1 MGTSPGV
8 LAPTLWSGSPKG
20 GTFDRAF
27 FDRPAKSVAPDLL
40 GARLVSTV
48 DGPRTAGVI
57 VEVEA
62 YIGPDDPAS
71 HAAARIGRTR
81 RNAPMFGLP
90 GTAYVYL
97 SYGVHWCLNVV
108 TGAIDDPC
116 AVLIRGV
123 DPIEGLGVMA
133 ARRGRESDLASG
145 PGRVGQAFGI
155 TDALNM
161 HDLSSPPLR
170 LLPGWPTPPGAI
182 EASPRVGISRARDW
196 HLRFSV
202 RGNAS
207 VSRVRRSS
215 RLQRPMSAGP
225 NSSLSGCTATE
236 WSE

>member
-1 MGTSPGV
+1 MGASPGV
-8 LAPTLWSGSPKG
+8 VPPVPWSDTPGR

-27 FDRPAKSVAPDLL
+27 FERPAEIVAPDLL

-48 DGPRTAGVI
+48 DGRRATGVI

-62 YIGPDDPAS
+62 YTGPNDPAS

-81 RNAPMFGLP
+81 RNASMFGPP

-108 TGAIDDPC
+108 TGVIGDPC
-116 AVLIRGV
+116 AVLLRAV

-133 ARRGRESDLASG
+133 ARRGREWDLASG

-155 TDALNM
+155 TRALNM
-161 HDLSSPPLR
+161 HDLSTPPLR
-170 LLPGWPTPPGAI
+170 LLPGWPTPPGSI
-182 EASPRVGISRARDW
+182 DVSPRVGVSRAQDW
-196 HLRFSV
+196 PLRFSV

-207 VSRVRRSS
+207 VSRVRRS
-215 RLQRPMSAGP
+215 LPLGRPSSAG
-225 NSSLSGCTATE
+225 
-236 WSE
+236 

>member
-1 MGTSPGV
+1 MLSP
-8 LAPTLWSGSPKG
+8 TFSG
-20 GTFDRAF
+20 GTPGRGIFDRAF

-48 DGPRTAGVI
+48 GGRRTAGVI

-62 YIGPDDPAS
+62 YTGPNDPAS

-81 RNAPMFGLP
+81 RNASMFGPP

-108 TGAIDDPC
+108 TGAIGDPC
-116 AVLIRGV
+116 AVLLRAV
-123 DPIEGLGVMA
+123 DPIEGLDIMA
-133 ARRGRESDLASG
+133 ARRGRERDLASG

-161 HDLSSPPLR
+161 HDFSSPPLR
-170 LLPGWPTPPGAI
+170 LLPGWPTPPGSI
-182 EASPRVGISRARDW
+182 DVSPRVGVSRAQDW
-196 HLRFSV
+196 PLRFSV

-207 VSRVRRSS
+207 VSHRRRSS
-215 RLQRPMSAGP
+215 QLERPMAAG
-225 NSSLSGCTATE
+225 
-236 WSE
+236 

>member
-1 MGTSPGV
+1 MGTSPGA
-8 LAPTLWSGSPKG
+8 LPPAPWSDTPGR
-20 GTFDRAF
+20 GTFDPAF

-48 DGPRTAGVI
+48 DGRRATGII

-62 YIGPDDPAS
+62 YTGPDDPAS

-81 RNAPMFGLP
+81 RNAPMFGPP

-108 TGAIDDPC
+108 TGAIGDPC
-116 AVLIRGV
+116 AVLLRAV

-133 ARRGRESDLASG
+133 ARRGRERDLASG
-145 PGRVGQAFGI
+145 PGRVGQAFGV

-161 HDLSSPPLR
+161 HDLSSSPLR
-170 LLPGWPTPPGAI
+170 LLPGWPTPPGSI
-182 EASPRVGISRARDW
+182 EVSPRVGVSRAQHW
-196 HLRFSV
+196 PLRFSV

-207 VSRVRRSS
+207 VSHLRRSAPLG
-215 RLQRPMSAGP
+215 RLMS
-225 NSSLSGCTATE
+225 SK
-236 WSE
+236 